1 MSESV
6 LTIAF
11 YVLALLT
18 IGSALG
24 VVLFRNIVHSA
35 LCLVVTF
42 IGVAGIYL
50 TLQADYLA
58 LTQILVYGGA
68 VSVLIVFA
76 VMLIQRG
83 TIKQTNLFGRLFIP
97 AGIVAFAL
105 LVVIIRIF
113 ILQQWT
119 LSTRNVPDETVT
131 GIAELM
137 LTPYAIPFEI
147 VAVRLLVPMILAIV
161 IGKEV
166 KESK

>member
-1 MSESV
+1 
-6 LTIAF
+6 
-11 YVLALLT
+11 LALLT
-18 IGSALG
+18 ISSALG
-24 VVLFRNIVHSA
+24 VVFCRNIVHSA

-42 IGVAGIYL
+42 IGVAGIYF

-83 TIKQTNLFGRLFIP
+83 TIKQTNLFSRHIIT
-97 AGIVAFAL
+97 AGVIAIAMLIVIVRIL
-105 LVVIIRIF
+105 L
-113 ILQQWT
+113 LQQWT
-119 LSTRNVPDETVT
+119 LSTRSVPEETIT
-131 GIAELM
+131 GIAKLM
-137 LTPYAIPFEI
+137 LTRYAISFEI
-147 VAVRLLVPMILAIV
+147 TAVLLLVAMIAAIV